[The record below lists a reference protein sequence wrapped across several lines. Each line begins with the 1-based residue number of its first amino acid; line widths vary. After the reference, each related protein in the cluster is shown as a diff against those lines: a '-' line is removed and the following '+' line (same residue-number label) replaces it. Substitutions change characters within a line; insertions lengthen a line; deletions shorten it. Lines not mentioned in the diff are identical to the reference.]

1 MSQNDGD
8 CRRLK
13 TLSTLKLLRL
23 SSSVELNGEQLFGKN
38 QEDQEKM
45 EAVTHKTTNTKQT

>member
-1 MSQNDGD
+1 MSRNDDD

-23 SSSVELNGEQLFGKN
+23 SSSVELNGEQLFVKN